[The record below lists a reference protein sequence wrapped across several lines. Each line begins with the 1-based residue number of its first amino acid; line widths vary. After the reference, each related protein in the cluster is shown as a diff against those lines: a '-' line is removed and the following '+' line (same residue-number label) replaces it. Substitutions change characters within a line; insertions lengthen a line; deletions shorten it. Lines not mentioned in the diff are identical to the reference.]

1 MRRAAGLTE
10 ATVLLKGA
18 TTLVASPFQ
27 DFYSQSE
34 GTPWLA
40 TAGSGDVLAG
50 VIGALLAQLGA
61 DVGRFGAH
69 DIDPDARW
77 AAIAAMA
84 ASVHGLAGVRA
95 SRGGPVTAT
104 AIAQCRSGG
113 DAGAVTNGR
122 AQSARANTNPTYK

>member
-1 MRRAAGLTE
+1 MEASTLSAVRRAAGLTE

-27 DFYSQSE
+27 DFYSQAE

-61 DVGRFGAH
+61 DVGRFGERG
-69 DIDPDARW
+69 IDP
-77 AAIAAMA
+77 
-84 ASVHGLAGVRA
+84 
-95 SRGGPVTAT
+95 
-104 AIAQCRSGG
+104 
-113 DAGAVTNGR
+113 GR
-122 AQSARANTNPTYK
+122 ADGRRSRRWQPASTAAPESGPPAAGR

>member
-1 MRRAAGLTE
+1 
-10 ATVLLKGA
+10 VLLKGA

-27 DFYSQSE
+27 DFYSQAE

-61 DVGRFGAH
+61 DVGRFADRG
-69 DIDPDARW
+69 IDPDARW

-84 ASVHGLAGVRA
+84 ASLHGRAGTLASG
-95 SRGGPVTAT
+95 GGPVTAG
-104 AIAQCRSGG
+104 AIARSIPE
-113 DAGAVTNGR
+113 VIRTL
-122 AQSARANTNPTYK
+122 